1 MTQETSSLILIGV
14 GGSGVNAV
22 RGVRRAYGQGIRTVG
37 IDSDASSGTAGDIP
51 FVLLGGDRLAGRG
64 SGGLSAEARA
74 AFLDNPSLIDQ
85 HLEGVRTAIIVTALG
100 GGTGGGGTGEIVK
113 YLSSRG
119 ITTAVFASMPF
130 AFEGESRIRAARTAA
145 VALENDA
152 DALVTL
158 PLDTLAAEAS
168 QDNMKEAL
176 SRAADVLA
184 TSLTLF
190 WRILEKPGYISLDA
204 ERLRNAISGGG
215 RARFATASGFGPD
228 RAEQVLAA
236 LSTSKLMNDGH
247 PHPPAKTIFM
257 GILAGDDLRL
267 SEIACIADGFRN
279 TFGRSAAFNLGTVND
294 EETFSGR
301 LAAVALLFDENPTAS
316 ASFATRR
323 KERSAAKNRRNSE
336 AALAS
341 GDRFADS
348 EKTMWRDQDLDI
360 PTYLRR
366 NLTLEK

>member
-1 MTQETSSLILIGV
+1 MNPETSSLLLIGV
-14 GGSGVNAV
+14 GGSGVSAV
-22 RGVRRAYGQGIRTVG
+22 RGVRRAYGGDIRAVV
-37 IDSDASSGTAGDIP
+37 IDSDAASGSAGDIP

-64 SGGLSAEARA
+64 SGGLPAEARA

-85 HLEGVRTAIIVTALG
+85 YTEGVRTALIVTALG
-100 GGTGGGGTGEIVK
+100 GGTGGGASGEIVK
-113 YLSSRG
+113 HLSACG
-119 ITTAVFASMPF
+119 ITTVVFASMPF
-130 AFEGESRIRAARTAA
+130 SFEGETRIRAARTAA
-145 VALENDA
+145 SSLENDA

-168 QDNMKEAL
+168 IDNMKDAL
-176 SRAADVLA
+176 ARASDVLA

-204 ERLRNAISGGG
+204 ERLRNAVSGGG

-228 RAEQVLAA
+228 RAMQVLAA
-236 LSTSKLMNDGH
+236 LRSSRLMDDGQ

-267 SEIACIADGFRN
+267 SEIACIAEGFRK

-294 EETFSGR
+294 ESTFSGR
-301 LAAVALLFDENPTAS
+301 LAAVALLFDDNPTSS
-316 ASFATRR
+316 ASLDTRR
-323 KERSAAKNRRNSE
+323 KARSAAKSRRNSE

-341 GDRFADS
+341 GDRFEDS
-348 EKTMWRDQDLDI
+348 EKTMWRDEDLDI